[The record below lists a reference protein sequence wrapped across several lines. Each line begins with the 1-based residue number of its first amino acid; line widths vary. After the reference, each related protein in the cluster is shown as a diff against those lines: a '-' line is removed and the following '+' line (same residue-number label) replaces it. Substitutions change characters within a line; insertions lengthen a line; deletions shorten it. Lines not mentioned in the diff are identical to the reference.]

1 MSIEERE
8 NLKEFKEI
16 MTRDQLHWMYSR
28 MTLIREFEER
38 VMVLI
43 GKGVPV
49 GPVHLYIG
57 QEAVAV
63 GVCGALGPTD
73 MIASAHRGHGHCIAK
88 GVDVRKMMAEL
99 FGKSTGTNKGKGGSM
114 HITDVT
120 VGMLGVNPIVG
131 MGPTHAVG
139 AGLSAKIRKTGQV
152 VAAFFGDGAA
162 SMGSLHE
169 AMNMASIWTLP
180 VIFVCENNGYA
191 QATPAEYAIAVKN
204 IADRAAGYNMPGV
217 VVDGQDVFAVMEAT
231 RLAVN
236 RARAGGGPTLIE
248 CKTYRHCGHNQGD
261 NPHRYRTVEEEE
273 MAQERDCIKRF
284 REYTLK
290 EKIFSASEL
299 DAIEGDNRHLLDE
312 AVSFAESSPLPKP
325 AELYSEVYAGGPG
338 GERQ

>member
-1 MSIEERE
+1 MSIGERE
-8 NLKEFKEI
+8 SLKDLKEI

-139 AGLSAKIRKTGQV
+139 AGLSAKIRRTGQV
-152 VAAFFGDGAA
+152 VATFFGDGAA

-231 RLAVN
+231 RLAVD

-261 NPHRYRTVEEEE
+261 NPHRYRTVEEEK

-284 REYTLK
+284 REYTLR
-290 EKIFSASEL
+290 EKIFSAVEL
-299 DAIEGDNRHLLDE
+299 DAIEEHSRHLLDE
-312 AVSFAESSPLPKP
+312 AVSFAESSPLPEP